1 MLPEE
6 ETILVNMMLLQD
18 SMKHRKEAMSKI
30 EDMANDYDQLI
41 QFIDDMW
48 DDLTENEKNQVLD
61 RYKQERENEKKEA

>member
-18 SMKHRKEAMSKI
+18 SMKNRKEAMSKI
-30 EDMANDYDQLI
+30 EEMANDYDQLI

-48 DDLTENEKNQVLD
+48 DDLNENEKNQVLD
-61 RYKQERENEKKEA
+61 RYKQEREKSKS

>member
-18 SMKHRKEAMSKI
+18 SMKNRKEAMSKI
-30 EDMANDYDQLI
+30 EIMANDYDQLI

-61 RYKQERENEKKEA
+61 RYKQEREKRKS